1 MIEFD
6 QSLLD
11 ALYSGAVDSA
21 EFERALVL
29 LSHMVDCLSAALIS
43 LDAQAPAASLV
54 LATGAFGGPVA
65 RQYAEF
71 AQHDP
76 APAAFARLAR
86 GTASTTSR
94 ILSPEQLNNGV
105 FVNEFY
111 RPNGF
116 AETLGGHLHA
126 EKAYFALIGLHRGN
140 DRPPFDDDEIASI
153 ERLMPHVTRAL
164 RLRREFF
171 GLQEL
176 NAGLQAALDNHPAAV
191 LLLNPT
197 GEPVFCQPGHPRASR
212 PQ

>member
-11 ALYSGAVDSA
+11 ALYSGAVDSS
-21 EFERALVL
+21 ELERALVL
-29 LSHMVDCLSAALIS
+29 LSHLVGCLSAVLIS

-94 ILSPEQLNNGV
+94 ILSPEQLSNGV

-111 RPNGF
+111 RPHGF

-126 EKAYFALIGLHRGN
+126 EKANFALIGLHRGD
-140 DRPPFDDDEIASI
+140 DRPPF
-153 ERLMPHVTRAL
+153 
-164 RLRREFF
+164 
-171 GLQEL
+171 
-176 NAGLQAALDNHPAAV
+176 
-191 LLLNPT
+191 
-197 GEPVFCQPGHPRASR
+197 
-212 PQ
+212 